1 MCDDCGPPMGEELLF
16 DMLCEDAAWA
26 GYSDAEIWYG
36 NGGRILI
43 VDMDRRHLDNAI
55 AYLERTLA
63 EADASGWEMAPNGMD
78 VLIGRDLDDMMHR
91 LGLLED
97 ERTRRGPASYAPLTP
112 IKVGRRS

>member
-1 MCDDCGPPMGEELLF
+1 MGEEAMF
-16 DMLCEDAAWA
+16 DMLCEDAGWE
-26 GYSDAEIWYG
+26 GIPDDEIWNG
-36 NGGRILI
+36 SGGRILI

-78 VLIGRDLDDMMHR
+78 ILIGRDLDDMMHR
-91 LGLLED
+91 LGLLEI
-97 ERTRRGPASYAPLTP
+97 ERNRRGPQSHAPLTP